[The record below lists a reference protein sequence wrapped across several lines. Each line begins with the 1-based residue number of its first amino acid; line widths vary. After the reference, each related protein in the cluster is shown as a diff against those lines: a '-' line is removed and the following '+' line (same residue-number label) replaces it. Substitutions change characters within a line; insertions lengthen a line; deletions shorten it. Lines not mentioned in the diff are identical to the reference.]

1 MYNLIGIHI
10 HDKTNNSNDSTV
22 NENSFSSF
30 AGERFV
36 HEQTDTELESLESK
50 REENISPQVFIRTR
64 SLCLIEEP
72 QSIPIKYRWHDH
84 IAC

>member
-1 MYNLIGIHI
+1 MIGIQI
-10 HDKTNNSNDSTV
+10 HDKTKNSNDSNV

-30 AGERFV
+30 AGERLV
-36 HEQTDTELESLESK
+36 YDQTDTELESPESK

>member
-1 MYNLIGIHI
+1 MIGIQI
-10 HDKTNNSNDSTV
+10 HDKTDSTV

>member
-1 MYNLIGIHI
+1 MIRIQIHE
-10 HDKTNNSNDSTV
+10 KTKNSNDSTV
-22 NENSFSSF
+22 NDNSFSSF
-30 AGERFV
+30 AGEPLV
-36 HEQTDTELESLESK
+36 HEQTDTELESPESK
-50 REENISPQVFIRTR
+50 SEENISPQVFIRTR

>member
-1 MYNLIGIHI
+1 MIGIQV
-10 HDKTNNSNDSTV
+10 HDKTKNSNDSTV

>member
-1 MYNLIGIHI
+1 MYNLIRIHI

-50 REENISPQVFIRTR
+50 REENISPQVLFERD
-64 SLCLIEEP
+64 LCV
-72 QSIPIKYRWHDH
+72 
-84 IAC
+84 

>member
-1 MYNLIGIHI
+1 MIGIQI
-10 HDKTNNSNDSTV
+10 HDKTKNSNDSTV